1 MSGGGGGKPL
11 LDSTGLG
18 AIAVLGAGASV
29 ATVNSFWLTATGAG
43 FVADLVTIL
52 RGGFA
57 TDLTT
62 DLTAGLAGAW
72 ETPFEIGLAATFT
85 GAFTRVLTAGL
96 VAGFFTTGLGLT
108 TGWAVFLATGLT
120 TAFEAGL
127 GLTATLTGV
136 LTAGLATDLLA
147 PGLTTFLA
155 VADDFPADLPA
166 LADVAGFAFTA
177 CLLWD
182 AASG

>member
-18 AIAVLGAGASV
+18 AIAVLGAGAGV

-57 TDLTT
+57 TGLTT

-85 GAFTRVLTAGL
+85 GAFTRALTAGL

-127 GLTATLTGV
+127 GLAATLTGA
-136 LTAGLATDLLA
+136 LAAGL
-147 PGLTTFLA
+147 LTLDVTAFLA
-155 VADDFPADLPA
+155 VADDLAADLPA